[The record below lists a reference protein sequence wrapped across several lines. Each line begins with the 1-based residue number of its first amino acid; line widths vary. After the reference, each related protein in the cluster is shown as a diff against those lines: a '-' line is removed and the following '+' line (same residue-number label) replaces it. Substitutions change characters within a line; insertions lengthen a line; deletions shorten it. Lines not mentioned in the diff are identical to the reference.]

1 MVDIMASTRELFGL
15 INSWG
20 FRELLGPQSFIHPSI
35 HAYIH
40 ISIHDQNYFYTLD
53 ILIHLFQIVEEEF
66 PKGQKKVLNH
76 VEPYQSAQNNSEKKC
91 S

>member
-1 MVDIMASTRELFGL
+1 MVDIMASTRELFAL

-20 FRELLGPQSFIHPSI
+20 FREVLGPQSFIHPSM

-53 ILIHLFQIVEEEF
+53 ILIHLFESVEEEF
-66 PKGQKKVLNH
+66 PKGQKK
-76 VEPYQSAQNNSEKKC
+76 SSESCGAIPISTKSFRKKV
-91 S
+91 